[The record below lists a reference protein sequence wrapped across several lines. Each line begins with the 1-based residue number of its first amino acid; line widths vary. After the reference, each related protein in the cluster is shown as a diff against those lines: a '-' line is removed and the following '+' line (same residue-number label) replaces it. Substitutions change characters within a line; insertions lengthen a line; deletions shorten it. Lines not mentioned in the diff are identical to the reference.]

1 MPAGGVSGAAAVG
14 PLLPDLRRLP
24 AAGGEGVAV
33 VRAQVQPP
41 GGADAGQ
48 PEQRLHPRLPAVPGL
63 CPPGGA
69 HGPWDFLSRTTA
81 FDDQTLN
88 TDFDSIEKL
97 RNIHL
102 LLLNSA
108 RQ

>member
-14 PLLPDLRRLP
+14 PLLQDLRRLP

-33 VRAQVQPP
+33 VRAQIQPP

-69 HGPWDFLSRTTA
+69 HGL
-81 FDDQTLN
+81 
-88 TDFDSIEKL
+88 
-97 RNIHL
+97 
-102 LLLNSA
+102 
-108 RQ
+108 